1 MDRRN
6 LILSGILM
14 VQLALVAFL
23 FWPNR
28 GGSVA
33 VGALVAGVEEAGVT
47 GVKIQAPDATIE
59 LAKEGDGWVLANYG
73 GYPVDS
79 MKVSDLVTKLLSIDT
94 SRLVANTPSSH
105 NRLQVA
111 EDDYVRKIDLTSGG
125 QTQTVYVGSSPSLR
139 ATNVRAAGSDAV
151 YLSGDLR
158 GTDIRTDVGG
168 WVDLIYFQTPS
179 TDAQAV
185 TIENANGRLEFTR
198 VNTDTWTLN
207 GLADDE
213 VFNQNNFTTILTR
226 LGGLNMVAPVGKEEQ
241 PEFGMDNPSA
251 TVTVVSRPA
260 GGEEKTLTLIIGAKD
275 EGGANYYA
283 KSSESDFYVKIASFS
298 GDQFVNDT
306 RDRYL
311 QPPPTPEA
319 TSELTGTNEITAA
332 TPITSFAPFLPTDE
346 LTATEGLTAT
356 DGITAAGSVTATDT
370 ITTSEILSPTG
381 SSPATPAATPTPRS

>member
-6 LILSGILM
+6 VILSGILV

-33 VGALVAGVEEAGVT
+33 VGALVTGVEEAGVT

-73 GYPVDS
+73 GYPVDT
-79 MKVSDLVTKLLSIDT
+79 MKVTDLITKLLSIDT
-94 SRLVANTPSSH
+94 SRLVANTATSH

-111 EDDYVRKIDLTSGG
+111 DNDYVRKIDLTSGS
-125 QTQTVYVGSSPSLR
+125 QTRTIYVGSSPSLR
-139 ATNVRAAGSDAV
+139 ATNVRTAGSDAV

-168 WVDLIYFQTPS
+168 WVNLTYFQTPS
-179 TDAQAV
+179 ADAQAV

-213 VFNQNNFTTILTR
+213 VFSQNNFTTILTR

-241 PEFGMDNPSA
+241 PEFGMDNPNA

-260 GGEEKTLTLIIGAKD
+260 GGEEKTLTLVIGAKD
-275 EGGANYYA
+275 AGGTNYYA

-306 RDRYL
+306 RDRYI

-319 TSELTGTNEITAA
+319 TSSITETGEITTAV
-332 TPITSFAPFLPTDE
+332 PITSLAPFLPTGE
-346 LTATEGLTAT
+346 LTATEGMTVIDRITAT
-356 DGITAAGSVTATDT
+356 TEVTTSAVVTA
-370 ITTSEILSPTG
+370 SESAAPASPL
-381 SSPATPAATPTPRS
+381 ATPTP

>member
-6 LILSGILM
+6 VILSGILV

-28 GGSVA
+28 GGSAA
-33 VGALVAGVEEAGVT
+33 VGALLPGIEEASIT
-47 GVKIQAPDATIE
+47 EVKIQATDATIE
-59 LAKEGDGWVLANYG
+59 LAKEGDSWVLANYG
-73 GYPVDS
+73 GYPVDTF
-79 MKVSDLVTKLLSIDT
+79 KVNDLITKALSIDT
-94 SRLVANTPSSH
+94 SRLVANTASSH

-111 EDDYVRKIDLTSGG
+111 DDEYVRKIDLTSGG
-125 QTQTVYVGSSPSLR
+125 QPTTLYIGSSPSLR

-151 YLSGDLR
+151 YLTGDLR

-185 TIENANGRLEFTR
+185 TIENANGALEFTR
-198 VNTDTWTLN
+198 VNTDTWTLK
-207 GLADDE
+207 GLEDDE
-213 VFNQNNFTTILTR
+213 VFSQNNFTTILTR

-251 TVTVVSRPA
+251 TVTVVSRPPD
-260 GGEEKTLTLIIGAKD
+260 GEEKTLTLVIGAKD
-275 EGGANYYA
+275 EGGTNYYA

-298 GDQFVNDT
+298 GDSFVNDT
-306 RDRYL
+306 RDRYI

-319 TSELTGTNEITAA
+319 SSTLTETGEITTAV
-332 TPITSFAPFLPTDE
+332 PITSFAPFEPLEGITATDE
-346 LTATEGLTAT
+346 LTASEA
-356 DGITAAGSVTATDT
+356 ITA
-370 ITTSEILSPTG
+370 SEIVSP
-381 SSPATPAATPTPRS
+381 SSPLATPTPNP

>member
-6 LILSGILM
+6 VILSAILV

-33 VGALVAGVEEAGVT
+33 VGALVPGVEEAGVT
-47 GVKIQAPDATIE
+47 GVKIQAPDGTIE
-59 LAKEGDGWVLANYG
+59 LVKEGDGWVLANYG
-73 GYPVDS
+73 GYPVDTL
-79 MKVSDLVTKLLSIDT
+79 KVSDLVTKLLSIDT
-94 SRLVANTPSSH
+94 SRLVADTASSH
-105 NRLQVA
+105 PRLQVA
-111 EDDYVRKIDLTSGG
+111 ENDYVRKIDLTGGG

-158 GTDIRTDVGG
+158 GSDIRTDVSG
-168 WVDLIYFQTPS
+168 WVDLIYFQTPGA
-179 TDAQAV
+179 DAQAV
-185 TIENANGRLEFTR
+185 TIENANGTLEFTR
-198 VNTDTWTLN
+198 VNTDTWTLD

-260 GGEEKTLTLIIGAKD
+260 GGAEQTLTLVIGAKD
-275 EGGANYYA
+275 EGGTNYYA
-283 KSSESDFYVKIASFS
+283 KASESDFYVKIASFS
-298 GDQFVNDT
+298 CDQFVTDT

-319 TSELTGTNEITAA
+319 TSDITGTGEITAA
-332 TPITSFAPFLPTDE
+332 MPITSLAPFLPTDE
-346 LTATEGLTAT
+346 LTGGEEISEIERITATESITTT
-356 DGITAAGSVTATDT
+356 DSITDSEVVSPAGSAPA
-370 ITTSEILSPTG
+370 SPL
-381 SSPATPAATPTPRS
+381 ATPTPRS

>member
-6 LILSGILM
+6 VILSAILV

-33 VGALVAGVEEAGVT
+33 VGALVPGVEEAGVT

-73 GYPVDS
+73 GYPVDTV
-79 MKVSDLVTKLLSIDT
+79 KVTDLVTKLLSIDT
-94 SRLVANTPSSH
+94 SRLVANTASSH

-111 EDDYVRKIDLTSGG
+111 EDDYVRKIDLLSGG
-125 QTQTVYVGSSPSLR
+125 QTRTVYVGSSPSMR

-151 YLSGDLR
+151 YLTGDLR

-168 WVDLIYFQTPS
+168 WVNLTYFQTPS
-179 TDAQAV
+179 ADAQSV

-207 GLADDE
+207 GLADAE
-213 VFNQNNFTTILTR
+213 LFSQNNFTTILTR
-226 LGGLNMVAPVGKEEQ
+226 LGGLNMVAPVGKDER
-241 PEFGMDNPSA
+241 PEFGMENPNA

-260 GGEEKTLTLIIGAKD
+260 GVEEKTLTLLIGAKD

-306 RDRYL
+306 RDRYI

-319 TSELTGTNEITAA
+319 TSDITATGEITAA
-332 TPITSFAPFLPTDE
+332 VPITSFAPFLPADE
-346 LTATEGLTAT
+346 LTATEEMSAL
-356 DGITAAGSVTATDT
+356 DSITATDT
-370 ITTSEILSPTG
+370 LTTSEVV
-381 SSPATPAATPTPRS
+381 TPAGSAPESPLATPTPRS